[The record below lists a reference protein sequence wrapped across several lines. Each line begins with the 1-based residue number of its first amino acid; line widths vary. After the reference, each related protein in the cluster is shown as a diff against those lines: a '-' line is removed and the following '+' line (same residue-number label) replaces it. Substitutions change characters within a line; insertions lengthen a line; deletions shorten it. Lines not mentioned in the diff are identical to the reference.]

1 MLHSTTA
8 GAEAQP
14 TANQSVATEH
24 PDPLKTYR
32 LRAWSVFGTL
42 VANEIIAEPVLRS
55 WDDQRQGAQE
65 IDHVISLLAE
75 ILAYE
80 FADSAGVTIRKLGT

>member
-1 MLHSTTA
+1 MSNHTTA
-8 GAEAQP
+8 NAEAQP
-14 TANQSVATEH
+14 TTNQSVTTEH
-24 PDPLKTYR
+24 PDLLKAYR
-32 LRAWSVFGTL
+32 LRAWSVFGVL
-42 VANEIIAEPVLRS
+42 VANEIIAEPVLTS
-55 WDDQRQGAQE
+55 WGDQREGAQE